1 MKIACATFFQELD
14 LFFTWYQAKPIL
26 GGEEPDT
33 LPHLSYLRNAEKKKT
48 RYFFILA
55 SPATPL
61 GKALKISVLKPVPR
75 GTPFDANGQTIGGIP
90 L

>member
-33 LPHLSYLRNAEKKKT
+33 LPHLSYLRNAEKKNKV
-48 RYFFILA
+48 FFY
-55 SPATPL
+55 L
-61 GKALKISVLKPVPR
+61 GISSHTTWQSAKDLRP
-75 GTPFDANGQTIGGIP
+75 QTSA
-90 L
+90 